1 MRAQALSR
9 LLIVAVAGLISGAI
23 VAHPASA
30 SAQAVEQQ
38 PAPAPGMTAE
48 PEVSITPA
56 QGLPDPAGADA
67 AEEQRTGL
75 TLRTTTRLVDV
86 TLVAY
91 DKKGRPV
98 TDLKADDLEV
108 YDNGR
113 KAEIRFFNSA
123 AESEP
128 SPDNP
133 GQEHQEDASR
143 VFTNRPAFPGNPS
156 PPGDATGSNSTILLI
171 DAGNLS
177 FADLSNARRE
187 ILRFLASVAAD
198 ERIGL
203 YVLKSYGFQVLLEP
217 TANHAQLASTL
228 AAWMPS
234 AQDLARAQDEEQRN
248 RQQFDTVRSW
258 TDLPYVNGNGQ
269 GGTDPEMYSSGQAA
283 ARLAA
288 HPPDAK
294 LRPLGNRPEDFAL
307 HLLTAVGRHLAT
319 LPGRKVLVWIS
330 TDNVLA
336 DFSGQNIGGED
347 TGSRFLDQVSLRAR
361 ETLNEAHVSIYPLDV
376 SQLET
381 GGIGAD
387 IGDRNV
393 NQVGQSDRHPTTASL
408 GDSAPGMKPGRDTAR
423 MQEDTHPIQGTFRE
437 LAEATGGRTL
447 RRAGDIAAELDNVVA
462 DGRAAYLLNFSPGQ
476 PADDQYHRITVKL
489 ASRRDLTLRYR
500 TGYFYSSES
509 ASVKDRFRQAVW
521 DARDASEI
529 AVRAT
534 PVVDAKGVAVKLN
547 IEAIDLALTQ
557 QDNRWTDRFD
567 VFLALRD
574 DTGLHSQVSGW
585 SLRLRLTPATYQG
598 VLKDGIPFD
607 QPIDEKVNFDTA
619 RILVVDESSG
629 RIGSVTVP
637 ATALGKK
644 P

>member
-1 MRAQALSR
+1 MRVRALSV
-9 LLIVAVAGLISGAI
+9 LLIAVATAA
-23 VAHPASA
+23 VADTTIAQSITRSTQPVAQQSA
-30 SAQAVEQQ
+30 
-38 PAPAPGMTAE
+38 PAPATE
-48 PEVSITPA
+48 PEVTITPA
-56 QGLPDPAGADA
+56 RGFPETAGADA
-67 AEEQRTGL
+67 TSGQQATP

-86 TLVAY
+86 SLVAY

-113 KAEIRFFNSA
+113 KEEIRFFNSA
-123 AESEP
+123 AAGGVP
-128 SPDNP
+128 TVNSPMRMSQDNQSP
-133 GQEHQEDASR
+133 
-143 VFTNRPAFPGNPS
+143 VFTNRPTAGES
-156 PPGDATGSNSTILLI
+156 SSLGDAADSNSTILLI

-177 FADLSNARRE
+177 FNDLSNARRE
-187 ILRFLASVAAD
+187 ILRFLGRTAAD
-198 ERIGL
+198 EPIGL
-203 YVLKSYGFQVLLEP
+203 YVLKSYGFQILLEP
-217 TANHAQLASTL
+217 TSDHVRLASTL
-228 AAWMPS
+228 IAWMPN
-234 AQDLARAQDEEQRN
+234 AQDLARAQSEEQRN

-258 TDLPYVNGNGQ
+258 TDLTYVNGNGQ
-269 GGTDPEMYSSGQAA
+269 GGTDPEMYASGAA
-283 ARLAA
+283 VARLAA

-319 LPGRKVLVWIS
+319 LPGHKVLVWIS

-336 DFSGQNIGGED
+336 DFSGQNIGGAD

-376 SQLET
+376 SQLEA

-387 IGDRNV
+387 IEHRNV
-393 NQVGQSDRHPTTASL
+393 TQVGQTDRDPATASL

-437 LAEATGGRTL
+437 LADATGGRTL
-447 RRAGDIAAELDNVVA
+447 RRAGDIAGELDNVVA
-462 DGRAAYLLNFSPGQ
+462 DGRAAYLLNFSPDQ

-489 ASRRDLTLRYR
+489 AIRRDLTLRYR
-500 TGYFYSSES
+500 TGYFYSQGS

-534 PVVDAKGVAVKLN
+534 PVIDAKGAEVKLN
-547 IEAIDLALTQ
+547 IAATDLGLTL
-557 QDNRWTDRFD
+557 QDDRWADQVD

-585 SLRLRLTPATYQG
+585 SLRLRLKPITYQN
-598 VLKDGIPFD
+598 VLKDGVPFD
-607 QPIDEKVNFDTA
+607 QPIDGKTNFDTA
-619 RILVVDESSG
+619 RILVVDENSG
-629 RIGSVTVP
+629 HIGSVTVP

-644 P
+644 L